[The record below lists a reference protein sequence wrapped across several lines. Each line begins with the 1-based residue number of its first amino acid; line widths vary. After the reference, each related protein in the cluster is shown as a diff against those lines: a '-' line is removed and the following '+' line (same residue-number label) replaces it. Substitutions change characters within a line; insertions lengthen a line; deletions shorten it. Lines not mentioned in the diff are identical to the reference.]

1 MVFTVNDYN
10 QMHPQEIP
18 LTARQF
24 KLAQQRERAR
34 NYAITNFGENQ
45 VPTYEYNVD
54 QRRPHPVRNLL
65 RDDWTGPKRTMKYG
79 SNLRT
84 ALSGKRSAK
93 GKTASRVLSM
103 GNPFLDSQI
112 EQYLGVQYRPPTP
125 TPPTPTPPTV
135 RRKGT
140 RSLSNGKK
148 KKSSSRRTRKGKST

>member
-24 KLAQQRERAR
+24 KLKQQRERAL
-34 NYAITNFGENQ
+34 NYAIAHYGENQ
-45 VPTYEYNVD
+45 VPTYEYNMD
-54 QRRPHPVRNLL
+54 QRRPHPVPSLL
-65 RDDWTGPKRTMKYG
+65 QNNWVGPKRTMNYG
-79 SNLRT
+79 SNLRA
-84 ALSGKRSAK
+84 ALSGNRSAR
-93 GKTASRVLSM
+93 GKNTNRVLSM
-103 GNPFLDSQI
+103 GRPFLNEF
-112 EQYLGVQYRPPTP
+112 EQYLGVQYR
-125 TPPTPTPPTV
+125 PPTPTPPTV

>member
-24 KLAQQRERAR
+24 KLKQQRERAL
-34 NYAITNFGENQ
+34 NYAIAHYGENQ
-45 VPTYEYNVD
+45 VPTYEYNMD
-54 QRRPHPVRNLL
+54 QRPPHPLPSLL
-65 RDDWTGPKRTMKYG
+65 QNNWTGPKRTMKYG

-84 ALSGKRSAK
+84 ALSGKRSAR
-93 GKTASRVLSM
+93 GKNTNHVFSI
-103 GNPFLDSQI
+103 GKPFLDSQI

-125 TPPTPTPPTV
+125 RPPTV

-148 KKSSSRRTRKGKST
+148 KKSSRRGTRKAKSR

>member
-24 KLAQQRERAR
+24 KLKQQRERAL
-34 NYAITNFGENQ
+34 NYAIAHYGENQ
-45 VPTYEYNVD
+45 VPTYEYNMD
-54 QRRPHPVRNLL
+54 QRRPHPVPSLL
-65 RDDWTGPKRTMKYG
+65 QNNWVGPERTMNYG
-79 SNLRT
+79 SNLRA
-84 ALSGKRSAK
+84 ALSGKRSAR
-93 GKTASRVLSM
+93 GKNTNRVFSI

-112 EQYLGVQYRPPTP
+112 EQYLGVQYR
-125 TPPTPTPPTV
+125 PPTPTPPTV